1 MIDDILNKKCM
12 ICFDIIFGVKIQS
25 TNESFIIEL
34 CEKTWIRGKSFRQAK
49 NFFYISFPFFDG
61 IYYEGL

>member
-34 CEKTWIRGKSFRQAK
+34 CEKNLDPRMKFSSSQ
-49 NFFYISFPFFDG
+49 NFLLYLISFF
-61 IYYEGL
+61 